1 MPKHPPIA
9 RQDQTLTGHRPP
21 RPRDEGGPNGQPARN
36 DAESPL
42 AWLRA
47 RRGRTGE
54 ALISDS
60 QFMAGEKLRRDFERA
75 HFQGRVTTSW
85 DLSATAGRSAGN
97 AVAEL
102 SDGALAARERYHRAI
117 AAVGP
122 ELAGILVP
130 VCCLAAGLEQAERSL
145 NLPQRSGKAILAL
158 ALTALARHYGI
169 RGASSPRAARA
180 RNWGLPDYRPALL
193 TPDES

>member
-1 MPKHPPIA
+1 MPKHNSPIA
-9 RQDQTLTGHRPP
+9 PVQTLTGHRPP
-21 RPRDEGGPNGQPARN
+21 RPRDEGGSNGQPACN

-47 RRGRTGE
+47 RRGKTGA
-54 ALISDS
+54 ALITDS
-60 QFMAGEKLRRDFERA
+60 QYMAGERLRRDFERA
-75 HFQGRVTTSW
+75 HFHGRVTTNW
-85 DLSATAGRSAGN
+85 DLSATAGRSGGN

-102 SDGALAARERYHRAI
+102 SEGALAARERYHRAI

-130 VCCLAAGLEQAERSL
+130 VCCLAAGLEQAERL
-145 NLPQRSGKAILAL
+145 LDLPQRSGKAVLAL

-169 RGASSPRAARA
+169 QGAESRPSAKARS
-180 RNWGLPDYRPALL
+180 WGLPDYRPALL
-193 TPDES
+193 TPDEA